1 MMSKNNRK
9 QDALEYHSQGRPGK
23 IEVIPTKPTNSQR
36 DLSLA
41 YSPGVAE
48 PCMKIHENV
57 EDVYKY
63 TAKGN
68 LVAVISNGT
77 AVLGL
82 GNIGPEASKPVM
94 EGKGVLFKI
103 FADIDVFDIELNVTD
118 VDQFV
123 NTVKALEPTFGG
135 INLEDIKAPECFEIE
150 KRLKAE
156 LKIPIMHDDQHG
168 TAIISA
174 AALLN
179 ALEIQK
185 KKIDKVKIVVI
196 GAGAAAISCSK
207 LYLSVGAKKENIV
220 MIDREGVIR
229 SDRKAHMDDTK
240 KFFATDRNISTLA
253 DAAKDADVLIGLS
266 GANIITPE
274 MLKSM
279 AKNPIVFAMANPDPE
294 IDYNLAIKTRN
305 DIIMA
310 TGRSDFPNQ
319 VNNVLGFPYIFRGA
333 LDVRATQINEEM
345 KIAAVRAIADLAKKP
360 VPEAVNLAYN
370 QKNITFGKDYIIPK
384 PLDFRLITAVAPAV
398 AKAAMDSGIA
408 RYPITDWEAYH
419 EELKKRL
426 GLDDKLMRAISV
438 KAKGNPKRVVFAEAD
453 NYKILKAAQIVKDE
467 GIAFPILLGDID
479 KIQTLIKEHS
489 LDLAEV
495 KMIDPRKEEEMQTR
509 FAKVLF
515 EKRKRRGVTLYEAKK
530 LMRDRNHFGAMM
542 LEIGEADALISG
554 LTKNYPGTIRPA
566 LQIIGMDEEVHRV
579 AGMYLML
586 TKQGPIFLADTTVN
600 IDPTVNELVEIT
612 NVVAKSVQ
620 KFNITPR
627 IAMLSYSNFGSSET
641 PNPVKVRQAVEIL
654 HKTYPDMIVD
664 GEMQA
669 NFALNSDLLK
679 DNYPFSCLNGE
690 PANTLIFPNL
700 DSGNA
705 AYKILQ
711 EIGGA
716 EAVGP
721 ILIGMKKPVHILQLG
736 SSVREIVNMI
746 TIAVVDAQSKEEDI
760 ANGNTAPKA
769 KRTIR
774 EKINGLRK

>member
-1 MMSKNNRK
+1 
-9 QDALEYHSQGRPGK
+9 
-23 IEVIPTKPTNSQR
+23 
-36 DLSLA
+36 
-41 YSPGVAE
+41 
-48 PCMKIHENV
+48 
-57 EDVYKY
+57 
-63 TAKGN
+63 
-68 LVAVISNGT
+68 
-77 AVLGL
+77 
-82 GNIGPEASKPVM
+82 
-94 EGKGVLFKI
+94 
-103 FADIDVFDIELNVTD
+103 
-118 VDQFV
+118 
-123 NTVKALEPTFGG
+123 
-135 INLEDIKAPECFEIE
+135 
-150 KRLKAE
+150 
-156 LKIPIMHDDQHG
+156 
-168 TAIISA
+168 
-174 AALLN
+174 
-179 ALEIQK
+179 
-185 KKIDKVKIVVI
+185 
-196 GAGAAAISCSK
+196 
-207 LYLSVGAKKENIV
+207 
-220 MIDREGVIR
+220 
-229 SDRKAHMDDTK
+229 
-240 KFFATDRNISTLA
+240 
-253 DAAKDADVLIGLS
+253 
-266 GANIITPE
+266 
-274 MLKSM
+274 M

-294 IDYNLAIKTRN
+294 IEYNLAIKTRN

-333 LDVRATQINEEM
+333 LDVRATQINEAM
-345 KIAAVRAIADLAKKP
+345 KIAAVRAIADLAKRP

-398 AKAAMDSGIA
+398 AKAAMESGIA
-408 RYPITDWEAYH
+408 RYPITDWDAYN

-467 GIAFPILLGDID
+467 GIAFPILLGDIAR
-479 KIQTLIKEHS
+479 IQELIKEHS
-489 LDLAEV
+489 LDLADV
-495 KMIDPRKEEEMQTR
+495 KMIDPHLEVGLQTDY
-509 FAKVLF
+509 AKRLF
-515 EKRKRRGVTLYEAKK
+515 EKRKRRGITLYEAKK

-542 LEIGEADALISG
+542 VEIGEADALISG

-600 IDPTVNELVEIT
+600 IDPTVDELVEIT
-612 NVVAKSVQ
+612 NVVAKAVQ

-641 PNPVKVRQAVEIL
+641 GNPVKVRQAVEKL
-654 HKTYPDMIVD
+654 HKIYPDMIVD

-669 NFALNSDLLK
+669 NFALNEELLK
-679 DNYPFSCLNGE
+679 DNYPFSTLVGGA
-690 PANTLIFPNL
+690 ANTLIFPNL

-760 ANGNTAPKA
+760 ESAKSTPKV
-769 KRTIR
+769 KRGIF
-774 EKINGLRK
+774 RKN

>member
-1 MMSKNNRK
+1 
-9 QDALEYHSQGRPGK
+9 
-23 IEVIPTKPTNSQR
+23 
-36 DLSLA
+36 
-41 YSPGVAE
+41 
-48 PCMKIHENV
+48 
-57 EDVYKY
+57 
-63 TAKGN
+63 
-68 LVAVISNGT
+68 
-77 AVLGL
+77 
-82 GNIGPEASKPVM
+82 M

-150 KRLKAE
+150 RRLKAE

-229 SDRKAHMDDTK
+229 SDRKGHMDETK
-240 KFFATDRNISTLA
+240 KFFATDRKISTLE
-253 DAAKDADVLIGLS
+253 DAAKDADVMIGLS
-266 GANIITPE
+266 GANIITPA
-274 MLKSM
+274 MLISM

-294 IDYNLAIKTRN
+294 IEYNLAIKTRN

-333 LDVRATQINEEM
+333 LDVRATQINEAM
-345 KIAAVRAIADLAKKP
+345 KIAAVRAIADLAKRP

-398 AKAAMDSGIA
+398 AKAAMESGIA
-408 RYPITDWEAYH
+408 RYPITDWDAYN

-467 GIAFPILLGDID
+467 GIAFPILLGDIAR
-479 KIQTLIKEHS
+479 IQELIKEHS
-489 LDLAEV
+489 LDLADV
-495 KMIDPRKEEEMQTR
+495 KMIDPHLEVGLQTDY
-509 FAKVLF
+509 AKRLF
-515 EKRKRRGVTLYEAKK
+515 EKRKRRGITLYEAKK

-542 LEIGEADALISG
+542 VEIGEADALISG

-600 IDPTVNELVEIT
+600 IDPTVDELVEIT
-612 NVVAKSVQ
+612 NVVAKAVQ

-641 PNPVKVRQAVEIL
+641 GNPVKVRQAVEKL
-654 HKTYPDMIVD
+654 HKIYPDMIVD

-669 NFALNSDLLK
+669 NFALNEELLK
-679 DNYPFSCLNGE
+679 DNYPFSTLVGGA
-690 PANTLIFPNL
+690 ANTLIFPNL

-760 ANGNTAPKA
+760 ESAKSTPKV
-769 KRTIR
+769 KRGIF
-774 EKINGLRK
+774 RKN